1 MNEGMT
7 GPTDTGASDTSTGAT
22 RAPER
27 VIVKLRPH
35 ARRLVFPSLMLI
47 ALTGATTFG
56 ALSLEE
62 LWQQLAVV
70 AVGLGLII
78 LFWAVPMM
86 RWLATGYT
94 LTTRRLIIRKG
105 LAVRNRQ
112 ELLHS
117 RGYDVALRQAG
128 LQSLFRSGDVL
139 INTGLDRPVMLRDVP
154 RARIVQGAL
163 SDLMETS
170 TSSVAAQRR
179 RESADPSTGEFSRR
193 ERGR

>member
-7 GPTDTGASDTSTGAT
+7 GPSDTGAVGTNTGSH

-27 VIVKLRPH
+27 VIVRLRPH
-35 ARRLVFPSLMLI
+35 ARRLLFPSIMLI
-47 ALTGATTFG
+47 VLTGATTFG
-56 ALSLEE
+56 ALSFEE
-62 LWQQLAVV
+62 LWQQLAIV
-70 AVGLGLII
+70 AAGLGLII
-78 LFWAVPMM
+78 LFWALPMM
-86 RWLATGYT
+86 RWLATSYV
-94 LTTRRLIIRKG
+94 LTTRRLIIRRG

-154 RARIVQGAL
+154 QALTVQGAL

>member
-7 GPTDTGASDTSTGAT
+7 GPSDTGAVGTNTGSN

-27 VIVKLRPH
+27 VIVRLRPH
-35 ARRLVFPSLMLI
+35 SRRLLFPSIMLI
-47 ALTGATTFG
+47 LLTGATTFG
-56 ALSLEE
+56 ALSFEE
-62 LWQQLAVV
+62 LWQQLAVI
-70 AVGLGLII
+70 AAGLGLII
-78 LFWAVPMM
+78 LFWALPMM
-86 RWLATGYT
+86 RWLATSYT
-94 LTTRRLIIRKG
+94 LTTRRLIIRRG

-154 RARIVQGAL
+154 QARIVQGAL